1 MSNNLTV
8 IVLAA
13 GGGTRMRSKT
23 NKVLHRLGGRSMVGH
38 VLAAVE
44 EMAPAHLVTVIG
56 SQREQVG
63 PHVAEV
69 APNSFLAVQ
78 EKQEGT
84 GHAVRMGIEELLAH
98 VPDALADS
106 GGTPS
111 TVLIAY
117 GDTPLLRGETLQR
130 FVSEH
135 VGSESAVSI
144 LSGMV
149 DNPHGYGRILR
160 TDAGDVVG
168 IVEEKDADEEHR
180 AIREINS
187 GILAFAADFLLDA
200 LPRLRNTNAGG
211 EFYLTDLVSMARSAG
226 LMVGA
231 FPIEDQMQIQGA
243 NDRTQ
248 LAWLAR
254 ELNDRL
260 LSAAMLAGVTVVDP
274 HTTWLDVG
282 VRLAPDVTLLP
293 GTHLAGNTTV
303 ATDAVIGPDTTVVDC
318 QIGVGAHVVRSHCL
332 EAVIGEYATV
342 GPYSYLRPGTRLET
356 NAKIGAFVET
366 KNAHVGEGAKVPH
379 LSYVGDADIGE
390 GANIGAGTIFAN
402 YDGVKKHRSRVG
414 RHARTASNNTFVA
427 PVEVGDGAATGAG
440 AVIRR
445 DVPPGALAVSS
456 GPQRNL
462 VGWVARRW
470 PGSAMAKAAVARVS
484 AARNTQVGRSGVGE
498 SQSTGVNQADQT
510 AADQPSGP
518 TH

>member
-13 GGGTRMRSKT
+13 GGGTRMLSKT

-38 VLAAVE
+38 VLAAVS
-44 EMAPAHLVTVIG
+44 EMSPAHLVTVIG

-63 PHVAEV
+63 PHVAEI
-69 APNSFLAVQ
+69 APHSLIAVQ

-84 GHAVRMGIEELLAH
+84 GHAVRIGVEELLSH
-98 VPDALADS
+98 RPDALADVK
-106 GGTPS
+106 GTPA

-117 GDTPLLRGETLQR
+117 GDTPLLKGQTLQK

-144 LSGMV
+144 LSGLV

-160 TDAGDVVG
+160 TEAGDVVG
-168 IVEEKDADEEHR
+168 IVEEKDADAQHR
-180 AIREINS
+180 AIQEINS
-187 GILAFAADFLLDA
+187 GILAFAADFLLEA

-231 FPIEDQMQIQGA
+231 FPLDDQMQIQGA
-243 NDRTQ
+243 NDRRQ

-254 ELNDRL
+254 ELNDRIVND
-260 LSAAMLAGVTVVDP
+260 AMVAGVTVVDP
-274 HTTWLDVG
+274 LTTWIDVD
-282 VRLAPDVTLLP
+282 VRLAADVTLLP
-293 GTHLAGNTTV
+293 GTHLSGTTTV
-303 ATDAVIGPDTTVVDC
+303 AADAVVGPDTTLVDC
-318 QIGVGAHVVRSHCL
+318 QVGAGAQVVRSHCL
-332 EAVIGEYATV
+332 GATIGERVTV
-342 GPYSYLRPGTRLET
+342 GPYSYLRPGTRLDEA
-356 NAKIGAFVET
+356 AKIGAFVET
-366 KNAHVGEGAKVPH
+366 KNSHVGPAAKVPH

-402 YDGVKKHRSRVG
+402 YDGVRKHRSRVG

-445 DVPPGALAVSS
+445 DVPPGALAVTS

-470 PGSAMAKAAVARVS
+470 PGSAMAKAAVSRVS
-484 AARNTQVGRSGVGE
+484 AARNTQLGRNGVSE
-498 SQSTGVNQADQT
+498 SQSTGVDQATND
-510 AADQPSGP
+510 
-518 TH
+518 